1 MKSKIKSYHDEATYF
16 DDKKCLRQAHTCLAV
31 TMTDSVLKKDK
42 IVSYK
47 LLEQLLT
54 ALVFKII

>member
-1 MKSKIKSYHDEATYF
+1 MKLHILTI
-16 DDKKCLRQAHTCLAV
+16 KKCLRQSHTCLAV

-54 ALVFKII
+54 ALVFKIM